1 MPLKMPFWSRLLAK
15 KADSIEAIEKDAPTP
30 WQAVVDSMKPKQKTI
45 DQIAHDIETVRI
57 PQLRHVCRKT
67 PSIVNAMA
75 VLKETVFKNRFEWI
89 PNFKS
94 RCPVCGTEFDKLVDT
109 CPKCGVAAVEPDVNQ
124 KNHADEFFKNVNEF
138 NQSLIEVLGIAED
151 EINMVD
157 HAFLWFEREYK
168 FIPSLLH
175 PGNYDLSS
183 AKLVA
188 IEEVPPEYVTHNL
201 KKETHRHKDEYFC
214 YRHREVVH
222 ELPGHCPE
230 CRCELA
236 RAWYKYKDESK
247 TVYYARDEIID
258 WTFYDARSHPP
269 IYSILKKVL
278 VEWGMDNELYERFW
292 NKQLPKDIIAVTTS
306 NLSSLDKTKTEII
319 RQAKNHEIPFVGIQ
333 SETGRGTIQKI
344 PLLDDSIADL
354 TNISTRDQI
363 KKDINTVYGVVP
375 LYAAD
380 VEHASALSGEGQQLL
395 VQEDRAKAKQATYNE
410 MILPNIMRA
419 MGITDWL
426 LQLKPPTEESE
437 LRKLQ
442 VKAQEIQN
450 ANMMLQMGF
459 DVDLDDDGNFTFS
472 GEASRPDITAPS
484 PFASSISKGRTYIE
498 NPKDAPEGANVQQGE
513 RGGYYYE
520 SEGEKEEEEEEERER
535 VVREIPIAKNTKEA
549 NEISKKYIK
558 GLKNVD
564 WEGVDIS
571 IANTFNSQVSKLQQQ
586 YHIDIKYMGST
597 QTHAKLNYEE
607 RVKRSVENLTEMG
620 IGREIAEATVSRK
633 LKPPAP
639 AARSLWASSIATGE
653 YAGIGWNKEYKDMTK
668 LKKFMKSMDANVKS
682 GFHPQGCNTLESAVT
697 HEIGH
702 QLIANLE
709 HGKDKKGSSKEYV
722 KALQDLHDIHESA
735 DYEERKTISAYAT
748 KNFDEF
754 IGEAFASYQHS
765 DNPSDLAMKVG
776 KCLDEVFK

>member
-1 MPLKMPFWSRLLAK
+1 
-15 KADSIEAIEKDAPTP
+15 
-30 WQAVVDSMKPKQKTI
+30 
-45 DQIAHDIETVRI
+45 
-57 PQLRHVCRKT
+57 
-67 PSIVNAMA
+67 
-75 VLKETVFKNRFEWI
+75 
-89 PNFKS
+89 
-94 RCPVCGTEFDKLVDT
+94 
-109 CPKCGVAAVEPDVNQ
+109 
-124 KNHADEFFKNVNEF
+124 
-138 NQSLIEVLGIAED
+138 
-151 EINMVD
+151 
-157 HAFLWFEREYK
+157 
-168 FIPSLLH
+168 
-175 PGNYDLSS
+175 
-183 AKLVA
+183 
-188 IEEVPPEYVTHNL
+188 
-201 KKETHRHKDEYFC
+201 
-214 YRHREVVH
+214 
-222 ELPGHCPE
+222 
-230 CRCELA
+230 
-236 RAWYKYKDESK
+236 
-247 TVYYARDEIID
+247 
-258 WTFYDARSHPP
+258 
-269 IYSILKKVL
+269 
-278 VEWGMDNELYERFW
+278 
-292 NKQLPKDIIAVTTS
+292 
-306 NLSSLDKTKTEII
+306 
-319 RQAKNHEIPFVGIQ
+319 
-333 SETGRGTIQKI
+333 
-344 PLLDDSIADL
+344 
-354 TNISTRDQI
+354 
-363 KKDINTVYGVVP
+363 
-375 LYAAD
+375 
-380 VEHASALSGEGQQLL
+380 
-395 VQEDRAKAKQATYNE
+395 
-410 MILPNIMRA
+410 
-419 MGITDWL
+419 
-426 LQLKPPTEESE
+426 
-437 LRKLQ
+437 
-442 VKAQEIQN
+442 
-450 ANMMLQMGF
+450 
-459 DVDLDDDGNFTFS
+459 
-472 GEASRPDITAPS
+472 
-484 PFASSISKGRTYIE
+484 
-498 NPKDAPEGANVQQGE
+498 VQQGE